1 MSTHTAA
8 AAATIPPGDAV
19 PAPAGAGPQLD
30 RLRRLAGE
38 HGVGTLVLREPATL
52 SWLTGARWN
61 IQQSLHASCFDVVL
75 TGLDTDDVSARVV
88 TNAIEA
94 PRLRDV
100 ELAHFLDGDL
110 EFDAVAWD
118 EDRSSRLPGGPSV
131 GGDVTG
137 AGRVDL
143 ARTLAAE
150 RLVLTTEQS
159 ELLAHVA
166 ADTTRVTGEVARGVR
181 PGQRE
186 REIAGRLCAA
196 LLDAGLEP
204 IVYFVGSD
212 DRLVTHKHPLATG
225 RSVERVVMLAVCA
238 RRHGLV
244 ASVTRIV
251 ALRPLP
257 EADMR
262 RYRALLDVEAAFL
275 DATRAGAALDDVFA
289 TGAGAYAKAG
299 FSPDQWRTHHQG
311 GLSGFAPR
319 EVLAT
324 SRATVRLAPGMV
336 LGWNPSAE
344 GWKVEDTTLLT
355 ESGPQPLDVDP
366 TWPHLTVAG
375 RRRPGVL
382 EL

>member
-1 MSTHTAA
+1 MGTHTAA
-8 AAATIPPGDAV
+8 PAATIAPRDAL
-19 PAPAGAGPQLD
+19 PEQAGTGPQLD
-30 RLRRLAGE
+30 RLRRLAAE

-61 IQQSLHASCFDVVL
+61 IQQSLHASCFDIVL
-75 TGLDTDDVSARVV
+75 TGLDGGDVSARVV

-100 ELAHFLDGDL
+100 ELAHFLGGDL

-118 EDRSSRLPGGPSV
+118 EDRTSRLPGGPTV
-131 GGDVTG
+131 GGDVPG
-137 AGRVDL
+137 AGRADL
-143 ARTLAAE
+143 TAALAAE
-150 RLVLTTEQS
+150 RLVLTTEQRR
-159 ELLAHVA
+159 LLAGVA

-181 PGQRE
+181 AGQRE
-186 REIAGRLCAA
+186 REIAGRLCAG

-212 DRLVTHKHPLATG
+212 ERLVTHKHPLATG
-225 RSVERVVMLAVCA
+225 RVVERVVMLAVCA

-244 ASVTRIV
+244 ASVTRFV
-251 ALRPLP
+251 ALRPLVA
-257 EADMR
+257 ADQR

-275 DATRAGAALDDVFA
+275 DATRPGTTLGEAFTAGV
-289 TGAGAYAKAG
+289 AGYAVAG
-299 FSPDQWRTHHQG
+299 FAPDQWRTHHQG

-324 SRATVRLAPGMV
+324 SGATVRLAPGMV
-336 LGWNPSAE
+336 LGWNPSGG
-344 GWKVEDTTLLT
+344 GWKVEDTTLVT

-375 RRRPGVL
+375 RPRPGVL